1 MKYNLS
7 IKKSTI
13 SAVIVLMAL
22 LSSCGGN
29 SGNDNAQNAEAPKS
43 MVADDGQGVG
53 KYKNDEF
60 PALDTV
66 IASKGE
72 ALFKLKCSACHKLN
86 DQKLVGP
93 GLYGVTKRRKASW
106 IMNMMTNPLEMTKN
120 DPTAKG
126 LFEKHLVQMTFQD
139 VNDEQAHQILMF
151 FLNNDSK

>member
-13 SAVIVLMAL
+13 SLAIVLMAL

-60 PALDTV
+60 PALDTA
-66 IASKGE
+66 IASKGAE
-72 ALFKLKCSACHKLN
+72 LFKLKCSACHKLT

-106 IMNMMTNPLEMTKN
+106 ILNMMTNPLEMTKN

-139 VNDEQAHQILMF
+139 VNDEQAHKILMF
-151 FLNNDSK
+151 FLSNDSK